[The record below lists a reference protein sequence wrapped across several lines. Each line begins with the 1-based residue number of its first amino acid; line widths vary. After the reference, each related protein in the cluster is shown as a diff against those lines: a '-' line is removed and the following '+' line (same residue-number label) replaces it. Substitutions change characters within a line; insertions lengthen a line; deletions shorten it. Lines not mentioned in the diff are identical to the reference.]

1 MTGLDGEVKEFLDSA
16 CRELEQRLETDR
28 KHGDEDK
35 KALEARMEGVVMRA
49 CTSDGGGSDNGEVD
63 PKKGVVKDMGVERQE
78 GERGVRRMMVC
89 GSDNKIVIFV
99 GVRNVRGV
107 GSRLAKRCGDGN
119 EEQHKGKGDDD
130 AKLKHTIEVMVAKG
144 VKGKVGERIQTIQE
158 ATRCKAVEQMRS
170 QMLNMHRLSVVTARD
185 TSS

>member
-63 PKKGVVKDMGVERQE
+63 PKKGVVKDMGGTSRERDL
-78 GERGVRRMMVC
+78 RWRVC
-89 GSDNKIVIFV
+89 
-99 GVRNVRGV
+99 
-107 GSRLAKRCGDGN
+107 
-119 EEQHKGKGDDD
+119 
-130 AKLKHTIEVMVAKG
+130 
-144 VKGKVGERIQTIQE
+144 
-158 ATRCKAVEQMRS
+158 
-170 QMLNMHRLSVVTARD
+170 
-185 TSS
+185 